1 MEKEFDLENIKV
13 GGYIHFYI
21 KDGKTKTK
29 IIPVE
34 LKDAF
39 IEKFGDDPLNADESE
54 IEEFIKNR

>member
-1 MEKEFDLENIKV
+1 MPF
-13 GGYIHFYI
+13 
-21 KDGKTKTK
+21 
-29 IIPVE
+29 E